1 MRCGAADFGSTGPQ
15 RLKLKICGFRSGANE
30 IIQPALRALGL
41 SLSDGAPTV
50 GRGKTFH
57 LKLGSYGK
65 NWIFGPKNE
74 ILGPKKGIHF
84 LGLAMFW
91 PRLEKVV
98 QRKKVPLPK

>member
-50 GRGKTFH
+50 GRGKTF
-57 LKLGSYGK
+57 LTGQLNFFTETAVTQERKVEKLFPRS
-65 NWIFGPKNE
+65 E
-74 ILGPKKGIHF
+74 INLHAKG
-84 LGLAMFW
+84 
-91 PRLEKVV
+91 
-98 QRKKVPLPK
+98 